1 MTNHSN
7 SAVPYAAPDDRAR
20 ASAWS
25 VDITRVDAGQIFGAL
40 PRAAPRRFRYITVTL
55 EYAYRGA
62 GRAELAP
69 DTIVLMC
76 AGSSPLQG
84 LTQSPGVYLDE
95 ETGHVLWPGEELI
108 VLSIAADRLQRA
120 TLVYA
125 FHEDC
130 REFRLYF
137 PECEGIAIRLEEMT
151 GAKT

>member
-1 MTNHSN
+1 MTTHSN
-7 SAVPYAAPDDRAR
+7 IALPYAAPDDQAS

-25 VDITRVDAGQIFGAL
+25 VHITRVDAGQIFGAL

-55 EYAYRGA
+55 EYVYRGV
-62 GRAELAP
+62 GCAEL
-69 DTIVLMC
+69 DTDAIVLMC

-84 LTQSPGVYLDE
+84 LTQSPSVYLDE
-95 ETGHVLWPGEELI
+95 DTGHVLWPGEEPV
-108 VLSIAADRLQRA
+108 VLSIEAHSLRRA

-137 PECEGIAIRLEEMT
+137 PECEGIAIDLE
-151 GAKT
+151 GF